1 MLNKEQQK
9 RQNMIS
15 LAAVLAF
22 LVLVF
27 VLDQVIKP
35 TDSVSMLLTVLQKG
49 SVYALPPCRRK
60 SAPRRCWARSQQHPG
75 HKRQH
80 SPAAQQKGSL
90 ARRLRLF

>member
-35 TDSVSMLLTVLQKG
+35 TDSMSMLLTVLQKG
-49 SVYALPPCRRK
+49 
-60 SAPRRCWARSQQHPG
+60 
-75 HKRQH
+75 
-80 SPAAQQKGSL
+80 
-90 ARRLRLF
+90 